1 MLLRYF
7 KVLFL
12 GVVQTVNEIKE
23 LGDKFVEAIQLDLS
37 SYISIK
43 KFEISLKQRLSDLG
57 NHKSIQ
63 LLVNNAGILAKS
75 FRETPDGFD
84 E

>member
-1 MLLRYF
+1 VQ
-7 KVLFL
+7 K
-12 GVVQTVNEIKE
+12 QTVNEIKE
-23 LGDKFVEAIQLDLS
+23 LGDKFVEAIQEDLS

-43 KFEISLKQRLSDLG
+43 KFEISLKQRLCDLRI
-57 NHKSIQ
+57 HESIQ

-75 FRETPDGFD
+75 FRETLDRLV